1 MNGKNSMAV
10 EPSSRRAVQ
19 LSSCPAVHRTHGNP
33 TSNEPLIDTAA
44 PPLMP
49 GSVALKVPLARVADQ
64 PVIVT
69 LPAPS
74 TVPEFQ
80 S

>member
-1 MNGKNSMAV
+1 
-10 EPSSRRAVQ
+10 
-19 LSSCPAVHRTHGNP
+19 
-33 TSNEPLIDTAA
+33 
-44 PPLMP
+44 MP